1 MSPTEGAVREMS
13 LWPAVA
19 RVTLAILLLSAAT
32 GCHTPVAPVDVLPD
46 GRWGGDHAELVVG
59 ESSATIEFDC
69 AHGTLSVPIPIDAD
83 GRFDVPGTFT
93 REQGGPIREDDPPA
107 PLPARY
113 AGTTDGR
120 RTTLTVRLVDA
131 PHVPIGT
138 YELVLG
144 RPGRLF
150 KCA

>member
-1 MSPTEGAVREMS
+1 MSPTDGAVREMS
-13 LWPAVA
+13 LSPGAA
-19 RVTLAILLLSAAT
+19 RVILAVSLLSAVT
-32 GCHTPVAPVDVLPD
+32 GCHTPVAPDDVLPE
-46 GRWGGDHAELVVG
+46 GRWGGDHAELVVA

-69 AHGTLSVPIPIDAD
+69 AHGTLSLPIPIDAD
-83 GRFDVPGTFT
+83 GGFDVAGTFT

-120 RTTLTVRLVDA
+120 KTTLTVRLADA

-138 YELVLG
+138 FELVLG
-144 RPGRLF
+144 RYGRLF
-150 KCA
+150 KCQ